1 MKLAQK
7 LAVSV
12 IAGTALLTVTPAAFA
27 ATSSAAQP
35 VANTALRPAAYKY
48 LYYSSYPTYNA
59 CATEGRYLQIHI
71 NNSYLWKCPE
81 YNEGDYFIYKLYVV
95 LGHPPGS

>member
-1 MKLAQK
+1 MKLTQK

-12 IAGTALLTVTPAAFA
+12 IAGTALLCGAPAAFA

-35 VANTALRPAAYKY
+35 VANRPLTPDVYKY
-48 LYYSSYPTYNA
+48 LYYSSYPTYKA
-59 CATEGRYLQIHI
+59 CSTEGRYLQIHV

-81 YNEGDYFIYKLYVV
+81 YSEGEYFIYKLFVGV
-95 LGHPPGS
+95 PT

>member
-12 IAGTALLTVTPAAFA
+12 IAGTALLCGTPAAFA

-35 VANTALRPAAYKY
+35 VANTAPALYKY
-48 LYYSSYPTYNA
+48 LYYSSYPTYKA
-59 CATEGRYLQIHI
+59 CSTEGRYLQIHV

-81 YNEGDYFIYKLYVV
+81 YNEGDYFIYKLYVGV
-95 LGHPPGS
+95 PT